1 MLPYH
6 EDIAEPSLIQTKI
19 NNEFNP
25 IDVIG
30 KRVSSAI
37 EYFEKHQI
45 SYTFK
50 DSHIGMGSTST
61 SLGYIYTQGTHIH
74 NVYKYTPGTHIYN
87 VYNYNISNK
96 DDWIIVA
103 FYGVA

>member
-1 MLPYH
+1 MRHYH
-6 EDIAEPSLIQTKI
+6 EDIENPTLIQTKI
-19 NNEFNP
+19 DNEFNP

-37 EYFEKHQI
+37 TYFEKHQI

-50 DSHIGMGSTST
+50 DMPVGMGST
-61 SLGYIYTQGTHIH
+61 SLGYIYT
-74 NVYKYTPGTHIYN
+74 PGTHIYQ
-87 VYNYNISNK
+87 VYKYNIQNK

-103 FYGVA
+103 FHGVA